1 MVVVERLAGRPE
13 FRPGAYE
20 IEALGYAV
28 REYSFAGVAHA
39 YEAGATAEVLP
50 VRPEAYKSR
59 LVTVFPKDP
68 ARFNGTVIV
77 EWMNVTGGLD
87 VPVLWI
93 NAHREIVRRGY
104 GYVAV
109 SAQKVG
115 IDGGPSIGSGQFP
128 PLKQQN
134 PARYGDLLH
143 PGDAYA
149 HDIFSDVAHAL
160 RGPLAGEFPGIGH
173 LLAAGES
180 QSAMYL
186 ATYVNAVDGQAGC
199 YDGFFIHSRPAVAAP
214 LENIFMFEAPEAWR
228 RQAVTLRND
237 LRVPVLQLV
246 TETDLLGLGAL
257 EGFAAAR
264 QPDGAHLRT
273 WEVAGSAHA
282 DNYLFGV
289 GMIDVP
295 GAPIEELAKAWAPLS
310 NLRGQEM
317 ARPPNNGP
325 QHHYVV
331 EAALRR
337 LDEWVRTGEAPPRA
351 EALRLAEGRPW
362 RLQADEH
369 GNALGGVRS
378 PWVDVPIA
386 QLTGDTLLSGN
397 EMVGM
402 VAPFTAAQIALLY
415 PGGKAEYLQKF
426 AASLDDAIAGG
437 FILADDREEILALA
451 AAGFP
456 SGG

>member
-1 MVVVERLAGRPE
+1 MVVVERLAGRPV
-13 FRPGAYE
+13 FQPGAYE

-39 YEAGATAEVLP
+39 YEAEGRP

-59 LVTVFPKDP
+59 LVTLFPEDT

-115 IDGGPSIGSGQFP
+115 IDGGPSMGSGQAP
-128 PLKQQN
+128 PLKGLD

-149 HDIFSDVAHAL
+149 HDIFSDVARAL
-160 RGPLAGEFPGIGH
+160 RGPLAAEFPGIGH
-173 LLAAGES
+173 LLAVGES

-214 LENIFMFEAPEAWR
+214 LENIFMFEAPPEWQ
-228 RQAVTLRND
+228 RQAVKLRAD

-257 EGFAAAR
+257 EGFVAAR

-282 DNYLFGV
+282 DNYMFAV

-295 GAPIEELAKAWAPLS
+295 GVPIEDLARAWAPLS
-310 NLRGQEM
+310 SLRGQEM

-325 QHHYVV
+325 QHHYVI
-331 EAALRR
+331 EAALHR
-337 LDEWVRTGEAPPRA
+337 LDEWVRTGKAAPRA
-351 EALRLAEGRPW
+351 EELRLADGVPW

-378 PWVDVPIA
+378 PWVDVPVA
-386 QLTGDTLLSGN
+386 QLTGDGLLGN
-397 EMVGM
+397 PMVGM
-402 VAPFTAAQIALLY
+402 VAPFTAEQIALLY
-415 PGGKAEYLQKF
+415 PGGKAEYLLKF
-426 AASLDDAIAGG
+426 SSSLGDAIARG

-451 AAGFP
+451 AAMFP